1 MVHYCQTSDL
11 IKVGILW
18 LHLLISGNLIVMY
31 IAILVDEVG
40 KI

>member
-18 LHLLISGNLIVMY
+18 QHLFICGNLMVMH
-31 IAILVDEVG
+31 IAILVDENG